1 MASYAMCAHLLQ
13 QKRIQ
18 QLQICLDFS
27 ASSWWSL
34 LFWWRL
40 CGPSSVTA
48 FGGPNG
54 IALHGGWR
62 LCGPSSVTAFGGPN
76 GIALHDASGCPSNN

>member
-1 MASYAMCAHLLQ
+1 MVVGALWPLIGDRLWGPQWYC
-13 QKRIQ
+13 
-18 QLQICLDFS
+18 
-27 ASSWWSL
+27 SSWWL
-34 LFWWRL
+34 AP

-62 LCGPSSVTAFGGPN
+62 LVAP
-76 GIALHDASGCPSNN
+76 HR